1 MARRRLVAAPFVD
14 EPNPRGTMRVALVV
28 CAIVGLA
35 ACSGSSVA
43 PSGVSASTTTSIA
56 GNWNGTIGSSN
67 NATMQLKM
75 VLTQSG
81 SAVHGTWDSTSVSW
95 AGEIT
100 GNVGGSTF
108 DGQFTFSGTASG
120 GTVCTG
126 TAKLTGPV
134 TESTMTLTS
143 ATGVVGS
150 ACPAPLPVGVTIDAR
165 RQP

>member
-43 PSGVSASTTTSIA
+43 PRGVSASATTSIA

-100 GNVGGSTF
+100 
-108 DGQFTFSGTASG
+108 
-120 GTVCTG
+120 
-126 TAKLTGPV
+126 
-134 TESTMTLTS
+134 
-143 ATGVVGS
+143 
-150 ACPAPLPVGVTIDAR
+150 
-165 RQP
+165 